1 MIGTARARGTTRPRR
16 GWTAPR
22 PVPAQ
27 ELAPASPR
35 HVAAV
40 MLGVMGL
47 MLVGGTLAQ
56 LL

>member
-1 MIGTARARGTTRPRR
+1 MIGTARGTAARPRR
-16 GWTAPR
+16 GWSAPR
-22 PVPAQ
+22 PAPVQ
-27 ELAPASPR
+27 DLAPASPR